1 MERAFLLDEVVGVRR
16 LVHRNGEGS
25 QTLEW

>member
-1 MERAFLLDEVVGVRR
+1 MEQAKKLDEFAGIHR